1 MIRRRLFRKDNK
13 KKYIFFISI
22 FIFFSISFLI
32 YLTIFSKDKY
42 FEIPE
47 YEGNLYIIPINKG
60 GKEIPNQSK
69 KGLHLSNKKNLEN
82 KILNNKDIKFSIQIF
97 TNEDYNMVMKKR
109 DELINMS
116 NSIFLENEL
125 FILYLESSIGIEYF
139 LLYKDFNSRIEAS
152 NYCGINPYFANNC
165 LVING
170 QNLD

>member
-1 MIRRRLFRKDNK
+1 
-13 KKYIFFISI
+13 
-22 FIFFSISFLI
+22 
-32 YLTIFSKDKY
+32 
-42 FEIPE
+42 
-47 YEGNLYIIPINKG
+47 
-60 GKEIPNQSK
+60 
-69 KGLHLSNKKNLEN
+69 
-82 KILNNKDIKFSIQIF
+82 
-97 TNEDYNMVMKKR
+97 MVMKKR